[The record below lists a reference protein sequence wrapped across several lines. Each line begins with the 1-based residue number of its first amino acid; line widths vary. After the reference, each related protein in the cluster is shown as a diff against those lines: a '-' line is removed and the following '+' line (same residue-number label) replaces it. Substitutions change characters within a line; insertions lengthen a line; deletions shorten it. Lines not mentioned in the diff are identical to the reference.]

1 MDIVLPIAV
10 VFSTFLAL
18 NIGAN
23 NSAASMA
30 TAYGAGARSKKEAVA
45 LVEIVTSGII
55 GFSCASQGFSV
66 TAQNKH
72 VLRIAFFWFVVP
84 FFAVA
89 ISYGLS
95 SLYFK
100 YSVFAMLGI
109 NF

>member
-1 MDIVLPIAV
+1 MGKEITEICILRAV
-10 VFSTFLAL
+10 SVEFTRATLVR
-18 NIGAN
+18 
-23 NSAASMA
+23 AASVFGIPVSLA
-30 TAYGAGARSKKEAVA
+30 
-45 LVEIVTSGII
+45 EIVTSGII

-100 YSVFAMLGI
+100 YGILAMLGAH
-109 NF
+109 F